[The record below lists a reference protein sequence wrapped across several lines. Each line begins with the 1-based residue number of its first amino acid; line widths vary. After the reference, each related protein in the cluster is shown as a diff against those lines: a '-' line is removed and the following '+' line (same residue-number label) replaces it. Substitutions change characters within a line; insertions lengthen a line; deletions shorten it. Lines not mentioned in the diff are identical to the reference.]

1 MPSPNATPTP
11 ITPPRVPL
19 IDPRT
24 GLIDRAWYLFFLSLN
39 NIATGVI
46 DDSGLT
52 FSSESLI
59 ASYDAALQ
67 ALAQEVE
74 TQPPPVDLSAELIK
88 QIEAAGLID
97 CCSGLLSQVAEMQK
111 QLEALNLLPPPSQG
125 TVTTVTATAPVV
137 SSGGTAPDISMP
149 AASTSVNGYL
159 TSTDWNTFN
168 SKAPATSGT
177 SILYG
182 NGSGGFSNVTIGS
195 GVSFAAGTLSATGS
209 GGTVTSVGLSL
220 PTQFTVTNSP
230 VTGSGTLTGS
240 WNNQTANYVLA
251 GPTTGAA
258 AAPTFRALVSADI
271 PSLSYVTSVT
281 GTAPVV
287 SSGGLT
293 PAISMAAASA
303 SANGYLTS
311 TDWTTF
317 NNKGSGTVTSVSG
330 TAGRITSTG
339 GTTPVIDLA
348 SGVATPGT
356 TGSSTL
362 VPVITI
368 DTYGRVT
375 SITTAAN
382 PQGTVTSVTGTAPV
396 VSSGGATPAISMAA
410 ATSSVNGYLT
420 STDWSTFNGKQAA
433 LVSGT
438 NIKTV
443 NGTTLLGSG
452 DVGTIVPSYGGTG
465 VTTLSGIAYGNGTAA
480 FTAAT
485 AAQVVSVIGST
496 AVTNATNATNVGI
509 TQDTTSSVG
518 YITWSPTNSGNNAL
532 KTSSGTLYWNPSS
545 NSFYATNHIG
555 TSAAM
560 QGNGA
565 IYTVQ
570 WLADGGSAEINFKK
584 SDGTSLWTIGGGVT
598 IQQDELSFRHQGT
611 VVLYLQNNAAVKF
624 PNISTTASAANAFLD
639 SGNSNNLLR
648 STSSVRYKTA
658 IEDIGESYSANIF
671 KLRPIWYRSLA
682 EADNPDWSWYGLLA
696 EDVAKVEPR
705 LVHWSYM
712 PEDLEEIKVQVQ
724 SVNQDKDGNL
734 TQTTQEET
742 RQVPKAG
749 VEKKPD
755 GVQYERLAVL
765 MLAELTKLR
774 EEFDAYKASHP

>member
-1 MPSPNATPTP
+1 
-11 ITPPRVPL
+11 
-19 IDPRT
+19 
-24 GLIDRAWYLFFLSLN
+24 
-39 NIATGVI
+39 
-46 DDSGLT
+46 
-52 FSSESLI
+52 
-59 ASYDAALQ
+59 
-67 ALAQEVE
+67 
-74 TQPPPVDLSAELIK
+74 
-88 QIEAAGLID
+88 
-97 CCSGLLSQVAEMQK
+97 
-111 QLEALNLLPPPSQG
+111 
-125 TVTTVTATAPVV
+125 
-137 SSGGTAPDISMP
+137 MP
-149 AASTSVNGYL
+149 AASTSTDGYL

-168 SKAPATSGT
+168 GKAPATSGT

-195 GVSFAAGTLSATGS
+195 GVTFAGGTLSAAGS

-251 GPTTGAA
+251 GPATGAA
-258 AAPTFRALVSADI
+258 AAPTFRALVAADI
-271 PSLSYVTSVT
+271 PSLSY
-281 GTAPVV
+281 
-287 SSGGLT
+287 
-293 PAISMAAASA
+293 
-303 SANGYLTS
+303 
-311 TDWTTF
+311 
-317 NNKGSGTVTSVSG
+317 
-330 TAGRITSTG
+330 
-339 GTTPVIDLA
+339 
-348 SGVATPGT
+348 
-356 TGSSTL
+356 
-362 VPVITI
+362 
-368 DTYGRVT
+368 
-375 SITTAAN
+375 
-382 PQGTVTSVTGTAPV
+382 VTSVTGTAPV

-452 DVGTIVPSYGGTG
+452 DVGTITPSYGGTG
-465 VTTLSGIAYGNGTAA
+465 VTTLTGLAYGNGTSA

-496 AVTNATNATNVGI
+496 AVTNATNATNVAI
-509 TQDTTSSVG
+509 TNDSSTSSNV
-518 YITWSPTNSGNNAL
+518 YLTWSAANSGNNAL
-532 KTSSGTLYWNPSS
+532 KTTSGSLYWQPSTGNFYVPNTFGTKSRMTS
-545 NSFYATNHIG
+545 NGSL
-555 TSAAM
+555 
-560 QGNGA
+560 
-565 IYTVQ
+565 YTVQ
-570 WLADGGSAEINFKK
+570 WAADGGSALIEFMK

-598 IQQDELSFRHQGT
+598 IRQDELSFRHGGT
-611 VVLYLQNNAAVKF
+611 VALYLQNDAAVKF
-624 PNISTTASAANAFLD
+624 PSISTTASAANAFLD

-742 RQVPKAG
+742 RKIPKAG
-749 VEKKPD
+749 AEKKPD